1 MRKLIIA
8 ICLLSSFSM
17 GTRAQSFNNVDES
30 ATSFKVYD
38 KDKAFKHLDLG
49 FTIGSPGVGIELS
62 APLSDVVTLRTGGVF
77 MPHLEMP
84 MKFVVNAGKTPER
97 PDGMTDAEYDKYADE
112 VNKATFQKL
121 TSIISSLTGEELSNR
136 VNMIGKPNM
145 NHFKLLVD
153 VHPFKNKKWHV
164 TGGFYWGNTTFT
176 EAENETKAMGSL
188 LGMAMYNA
196 MYDRIAAHQPLI
208 INLGTNDIPFSLEA
222 ASDIVMRYGSMGVGI
237 ALASHPIY
245 AQEDIYY
252 SHDMFDYPEND
263 MDRIGDPAIHNQ
275 GEIKYHKGDPIY
287 NEGDMIRITPG
298 EHNMITAKAKVNA
311 FKPYMGFGYGGPI
324 SKDGRTKLTVD
335 AGLLFWGGVPE
346 LTTRVPVGGMTKEGL
361 DYINKWKADNKKD
374 YFTGTVPIEY
384 RAYADINMCDDFG
397 RIYGNG
403 VKFYVDLVK
412 GLWAYPVVSL
422 KISQRLF

>member
-8 ICLLSSFSM
+8 MCLLSSFSM

-84 MKFVVNAGKTPER
+84 MKFKVNVDMLQKTP
-97 PDGMTDAEYDKYADE
+97 GMTEDEYDKYQE
-112 VNKATFQKL
+112 STFKKL

-164 TGGFYWGNTTFT
+164 TGGFYWGNTTFSD
-176 EAENETKAMGSL
+176 AENETRAMGSL
-188 LGMAMYNA
+188 LGMAMYNS
-196 MYDRIAAHQPLI
+196 MYDRIAAHQPFI
-208 INLGTNDIPFSLEA
+208 INLGNDKDIPFSLEA
-222 ASDIVMRYGSMGVGI
+222 ASETIMRYGKMGVGI
-237 ALASHPIY
+237 ANASHPIY

-252 SHDMFDYPEND
+252 AHDVFDYPESD
-263 MDRIGDPAIHNQ
+263 FDRIDEPPIHHQ
-275 GEIKYHKGDPIY
+275 GEIKYRKGEVIY
-287 NEGDMIRITPG
+287 AEGDLIKITPG
-298 EHNMITAKAKVNA
+298 ENNMITARAKVNA
-311 FKPYMGFGYGGPI
+311 FKPYLGFGYGGAI
-324 SKDGRTKLTVD
+324 SKDGRTQLTVD
-335 AGLLFWGGVPE
+335 AGLLFWGGSPNLSTKVA
-346 LTTRVPVGGMTKEGL
+346 VDGMTKEGL
-361 DYINKWKADNKKD
+361 EYINKWNDEHNTT